1 MPVRTL
7 CKTPILKTLLKHM
20 DRKNPKIAGIE
31 HFPIPIKDGLTL
43 VRELIVDK
51 FQPEMIILFGSLA
64 TGEWTWK
71 SDIDIL
77 IVADTNERPHLELD
91 IRNTI
96 SASGI
101 KKKVSRIISPVVVS
115 PEQLNDKLEIGHYFF
130 DEIVKQGKLLYNT
143 GRFSLAEMREL
154 EPEEYVPLVKDDFNY
169 WREEA
174 EDFWRI
180 FEVCFQEKRR
190 LRAAFGLHQVV
201 EASCVMVELV
211 YSRHR
216 SQTHDLDELIEKLI
230 HFVSEAAT
238 IFPQDN
244 EFQKQAYKR
253 LYKAYISAR
262 YDKEYQI
269 EEDELKYLGERVKLL
284 LDLAIKSSEEK
295 IQQILKEPKKY
306 MKK

>member
-1 MPVRTL
+1 
-7 CKTPILKTLLKHM
+7 M

-31 HFPIPIKDGLTL
+31 HYPIPIKDGLTL

-71 SDIDIL
+71 SDIDL
-77 IVADTNERPHLELD
+77 LVVADADELD
-91 IRNTI
+91 IRNAI
-96 SASGI
+96 SASDI

-115 PEQLNDKLEIGHYFF
+115 PEQLNDKLEIRHYFF
-130 DEIVKQGKLLYNT
+130 DDIIKQGKLLYNT

-154 EPEEYVPLVKDDFNY
+154 EPEEYVELVKNDFKY
-169 WREEA
+169 WRAEA
-174 EDFWRI
+174 EEFWDF
-180 FEVCFQEKRR
+180 FQFGQQKKYH
-190 LRAAFGLHQVV
+190 LRSAFCLHQVV

-211 YSRHR
+211 YSRYR
-216 SQTHDLDELIEKLI
+216 SQTHDLDELMKKLI
-230 HFVSEAAT
+230 HFVSEAAK
-238 IFPQDN
+238 IFPKDT

-253 LYKAYISAR
+253 LYKAYIAAR
-262 YDKEYQI
+262 YDQEYQI

-284 LDLAIKSSEEK
+284 LDLAIRSCGER

>member
-1 MPVRTL
+1 
-7 CKTPILKTLLKHM
+7 M
-20 DRKNPKIAGIE
+20 DRKNPKIVGIE

-71 SDIDIL
+71 SDIDLL
-77 IVADTNERPHLELD
+77 IVADTDELD
-91 IRNTI
+91 IRNAI

-101 KKKVSRIISPVVVS
+101 KKKVSRIISPVVVA

-130 DEIVKQGKLLYNT
+130 DDIVKQGKLLYNT

-154 EPEEYVPLVKDDFNY
+154 EPEEYVILVKDDFEY

-201 EASCVMVELV
+201 EASCVMVELI
-211 YSRHR
+211 YSRYR
-216 SQTHDLDELIEKLI
+216 SQTHDLDELMEKFI

-262 YDKEYQI
+262 YDKGYQI
-269 EEDELKYLGERVKLL
+269 EEGELKYLGERVKML
-284 LDLAIKSSEEK
+284 LDLAIRRCEDK
-295 IQQILKEPKKY
+295 IQQILKEPNKHIKK
-306 MKK
+306 

>member
-1 MPVRTL
+1 
-7 CKTPILKTLLKHM
+7 
-20 DRKNPKIAGIE
+20 
-31 HFPIPIKDGLTL
+31 
-43 VRELIVDK
+43 
-51 FQPEMIILFGSLA
+51 MIILFGSLA

-71 SDIDIL
+71 SDIDLL
-77 IVADTNERPHLELD
+77 IVADADELD
-91 IRNTI
+91 VRNAI
-96 SASGI
+96 LASGI

-115 PEQLNDKLEIGHYFF
+115 PEQLNDKLEIRHYFF
-130 DEIVKQGKLLYNT
+130 DDIVKQGKLLYNT
-143 GRFSLAEMREL
+143 GHFSLAEMREL
-154 EPEEYVPLVKDDFNY
+154 EPEEYVKLVKDDFNE
-169 WREEA
+169 WRKLAEEA
-174 EDFWRI
+174 YDLYET
-180 FEVCFQEKRR
+180 C
-190 LRAAFGLHQVV
+190 LRKKYYRWGAFNLHQVV
-201 EASCVMVELV
+201 ECSSVMVELV
-211 YSRHR
+211 YSRYR
-216 SQTHDLDELIEKLI
+216 SQTHDLDELMKTAI

>member
-1 MPVRTL
+1 
-7 CKTPILKTLLKHM
+7 M

-31 HFPIPIKDGLTL
+31 YLPKPIKDGLTL

-64 TGEWTWK
+64 AGEWTWK

-77 IVADTNERPHLELD
+77 VVADADELD
-91 IRNTI
+91 IRNAI
-96 SASGI
+96 SESGI

-115 PEQLNDKLEIGHYFF
+115 PELLNDKLEIRHYFF
-130 DEIVKQGKLLYNT
+130 DDIVKQGKLLYNT

-154 EPEEYVPLVKDDFNY
+154 EPEEYVKLVKDDFNE
-169 WREEA
+169 WRKLAGEA
-174 EDFWRI
+174 YKI
-180 FEVCFQEKRR
+180 FGFCMQEQAYRW
-190 LRAAFGLHQVV
+190 AAFNLHQVV
-201 EASCVMVELV
+201 ECSSVMVELV
-211 YSRHR
+211 YSRYR
-216 SQTHDLDELIEKLI
+216 SQTHDLDELMDKFI

-253 LYKAYISAR
+253 LYKAYIAAR

-284 LDLAIKSSEEK
+284 LDLAIRSCEERV
-295 IQQILKEPKKY
+295 QQILKEPKKY
-306 MKK
+306 IKK

>member
-1 MPVRTL
+1 
-7 CKTPILKTLLKHM
+7 
-20 DRKNPKIAGIE
+20 
-31 HFPIPIKDGLTL
+31 
-43 VRELIVDK
+43 
-51 FQPEMIILFGSLA
+51 MIILFGSLA

-77 IVADTNERPHLELD
+77 IVADADELD
-91 IRNTI
+91 IRNAI
-96 SASGI
+96 SESGI

-115 PEQLNDKLEIGHYFF
+115 PEQLNDKLEVKHYFF
-130 DEIVKQGKLLYNT
+130 DDIIKQGKLLYNT

-154 EPEEYVPLVKDDFNY
+154 EPEEYVILVKDDFDY
-169 WREEA
+169 WRAEA
-174 EDFWRI
+174 EECWDI
-180 FEVCFQEKRR
+180 FQFCQQKKYH
-190 LRAAFGLHQVV
+190 LRAAFNLHQVV

-211 YSRHR
+211 YSRYR
-216 SQTHDLDELIEKLI
+216 SQTHDLDELLEKFI

-238 IFPQDN
+238 IFPRDN

-253 LYKAYISAR
+253 LYKAYIAAR

-284 LDLAIKSSEEK
+284 LDLAIRSCEEK

-306 MKK
+306 IKK

>member
-1 MPVRTL
+1 
-7 CKTPILKTLLKHM
+7 M

-71 SDIDIL
+71 SDIDLL
-77 IVADTNERPHLELD
+77 IVADADELD
-91 IRNTI
+91 IRNAI
-96 SASGI
+96 SESGI

-115 PEQLNDKLEIGHYFF
+115 PELLNDKLEIGHYFF
-130 DEIVKQGKLLYNT
+130 DDIVKQGKLLYNT
-143 GRFSLAEMREL
+143 GRFSLVEMREL
-154 EPEEYVPLVKDDFNY
+154 EPEEYVILVKDDFDEWQKLAKGAY
-169 WREEA
+169 KFYEFGLREKEYRWA
-174 EDFWRI
+174 VFN
-180 FEVCFQEKRR
+180 
-190 LRAAFGLHQVV
+190 LHQVV
-201 EASCVMVELV
+201 ECSSVTVELV

-216 SQTHDLDELIEKLI
+216 SQTHDIDELMEKFI

-253 LYKAYISAR
+253 LYKAYIAAR
-262 YDKEYQI
+262 YDKEYKI

-284 LDLAIKSSEEK
+284 LDLAIRSCEDK

-306 MKK
+306 IKK

>member
-1 MPVRTL
+1 
-7 CKTPILKTLLKHM
+7 M

-31 HFPIPIKDGLTL
+31 YLPKPIKDGLTL

-77 IVADTNERPHLELD
+77 IVADADELD
-91 IRNTI
+91 IRNAI
-96 SASGI
+96 SESGI

-115 PEQLNDKLEIGHYFF
+115 PELLNDKLEIGHYFF
-130 DEIVKQGKLLYNT
+130 DDIVKQGKLLYNT
-143 GRFSLAEMREL
+143 GRYSLAEMREL
-154 EPEEYVPLVKDDFNY
+154 ESEEYVILVKDDFNY

-174 EDFWRI
+174 EGFFFFYESAMPKKI
-180 FEVCFQEKRR
+180 
-190 LRAAFGLHQVV
+190 LRHAAFALHQVV
-201 EASCVMVELV
+201 ESSCVMIELV
-211 YSRHR
+211 YSRYR
-216 SQTHDLDELIEKLI
+216 SQTHDLDELMEKAI

-238 IFPQDN
+238 IFPRDN

-262 YDKEYQI
+262 YDKEYRI

-284 LDLAIKSSEEK
+284 LDLAIRSCEEK